1 MGYEKDKP
9 ALQEKINAQ
18 LNENSVMGI
27 QRAVVA
33 QNNLISAQNDE
44 IIRLLKEAA
53 KLFSTKGI

>member
-33 QNNLISAQNDE
+33 QNNLIIAQNDE

>member
-1 MGYEKDKP
+1 MSYEKDKT

-18 LNENSVMGI
+18 ANENSVMGI

-33 QNNLISAQNDE
+33 QNNLIIAQNDE
-44 IIRLLKEAA
+44 IIRLLKEVA